1 MKKLFIVLG
10 LALASMTAS
19 AQEEEVEGL
28 PDGMLAVEWSY
39 NPIKYDAKP
48 FTLAE
53 IKARLLLNE
62 KSAIRL
68 SVGFGWDNNKD
79 ENTFTNP
86 SEKSVTNSTTKNSA
100 MTVKAGL
107 GYELH
112 FANIGKMDFYGGLEG
127 GYLGRFF
134 SATKESTSTKTVV
147 SGSTTTITVDED
159 NSDYKKRNA
168 DGDKQNETGFYG
180 TLFAG
185 FDYYVYKNLYI
196 GAELGVTFNTG
207 KQSGGNYTQ
216 VHNYR
221 MNGLLHSS
229 SIYTSETGTTVQDG
243 VTTYGPIEENTT
255 KYNRVNIEPAIRIGW
270 LF

>member
-10 LALASMTAS
+10 LALTGLTAS
-19 AQEEEVEGL
+19 AQDEESEGL
-28 PDGMLAVEWSY
+28 PDGVLAVEWSY

-53 IKARLLLNE
+53 IKARLFLNA
-62 KSAIRL
+62 KSAVRL
-68 SVGFGWDNNKD
+68 SVGFGWDSDKD
-79 ENTFTNP
+79 ENSITTP
-86 SEKSVTNSTTKNSA
+86 SEKSVSKTTTNNYAT
-100 MTVKAGL
+100 TVKAGL
-107 GYELH
+107 GYEYH
-112 FANIGKMDFYGGLEG
+112 FGNIGKLDLYGGVEG

-134 SATKESTSTKTVV
+134 SADKETLKTVTA
-147 SGSTTTITVDED
+147 SSTAISTYED
-159 NSDYKKRNA
+159 NFEYKKRNA

-185 FDYYVYKNLYI
+185 FDFYVYKQLYI